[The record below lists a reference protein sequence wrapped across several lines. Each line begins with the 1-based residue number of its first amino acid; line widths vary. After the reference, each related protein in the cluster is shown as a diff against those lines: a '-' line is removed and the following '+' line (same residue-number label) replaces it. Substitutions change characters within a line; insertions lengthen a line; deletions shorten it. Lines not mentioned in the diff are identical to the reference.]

1 MSNTTLTADVIAK
14 EALAIL
20 DNELGWIGKIH
31 RAHESEFSETVNGYK
46 KGATISIRRPA
57 DFVIRTGAT
66 MNLQDVIEGKTTLTV
81 DQQVGVD
88 FSFTSTDLT
97 LSMND
102 LSERVIQPAIKTVVN
117 HVASDLLT
125 QFYLGTYNWAGTP
138 GQTIN
143 SFSDFSLGAKRL
155 DQMAVPQD
163 GRLAILGPD
172 DHWALI
178 GAATMLA
185 NVGGGVEAGAYRNG
199 SLGKLAGIDT
209 YMTQVIPTH
218 INGTADETTPLTDGT
233 GQDVS
238 YDDVK
243 NTWSQSLV
251 TDGWDSQAT
260 ITKGTVINIDGVY
273 MVNPRTK
280 KSTGVLQDFV
290 VLADVTANATTTNDT
305 TLTISP
311 PIITSGPHQTV
322 TYSGTT
328 DGKAITIQGDPS
340 GTAPNGY
347 AQNIVT
353 HKNAMS
359 LAVVPM
365 EMPQGAV
372 NGSRQSAKGLSI
384 RVIPVYDGVNDV
396 SKWRLDLLYGRKLID
411 PRLCTRLSGTSS

>member
-20 DNELGWIGKIH
+20 DNELGWISKLH
-31 RAHESEFSETVNGYK
+31 RAHESEYSETVNGYK

-88 FSFTSTDLT
+88 FNFTSTDLT
-97 LSMND
+97 LTMND
-102 LSERVIQPAIKTVVN
+102 LSDRVMKPAMKTIVN
-117 HVASDLLT
+117 YMAKDVLE
-125 QFYLGTYNWAGTP
+125 QMYLGVYNWAGTP

-143 SFSDFSLGAKRL
+143 SFTDFSLGPKRL
-155 DQMAVPQD
+155 DQMAVPTD
-163 GRLAILGPD
+163 GRLALLSPD

-178 GAATMLA
+178 GAATALA
-185 NVGGGVEAGAYRNG
+185 NVGGAERSAYRDGN
-199 SLGKLAGIDT
+199 LGMLAGVDT
-209 YMTQVIPTH
+209 YMTQVVPTH
-218 INGTADETTPLTDGT
+218 TNGTADNTTPIVKGST
-233 GQDVS
+233 QEVS
-238 YDDVK
+238 YDTAK
-243 NTWSQSLV
+243 NTWTQSLV
-251 TDGWDSQAT
+251 TEGWDSAAT
-260 ITKGTVINIDGVY
+260 ITAGTVFTIADVY

-280 KSTGVLQDFV
+280 ASTGVLQNFV
-290 VLADVTANATTTNDT
+290 VTTAVTANATTTNDT

-311 PIITSGPHQTV
+311 PIIISGPHQTV
-322 TYSGTT
+322 TYTGTLDDNT
-328 DGKAITIQGDPS
+328 ITVFGS
-340 GTAPNGY
+340 ASVGY
-347 AQNIVT
+347 AQNMVF

-365 EMPQGAV
+365 EMPQGSV
-372 NGSRQSAKGLSI
+372 NGSRQSANSLSV

-411 PRLCTRLSGTSS
+411 PRIATRLSGSA

>member
-14 EALAIL
+14 EALTIL

-57 DFVIRTGAT
+57 DFIVRTGAT

-102 LSERVIQPAIKTVVN
+102 LSERVIQPAVKTVVN

-125 QFYLGTYNWAGTP
+125 QFYRGTYNWAGTP
-138 GQTIN
+138 GQTID
-143 SFSDFSLGAKRL
+143 SFKDFSAGAKRL
-155 DQMAVPQD
+155 DQMAVPSD

-178 GAATMLA
+178 GAATALA

-209 YMTQVIPTH
+209 YMTQVVPTH
-218 INGTADETTPLTDGT
+218 INGTADETTPLTDGNS
-233 GQDVS
+233 QEVS
-238 YDDVK
+238 YDSVK

-260 ITKGTVINIDGVY
+260 ITAGTVINIANVF

-280 KSTGVLQDFV
+280 QSTGVLQDFV

-322 TYSGTT
+322 TYSGSF

-347 AQNIVT
+347 PQNIVT

-384 RVIPVYDGVNDV
+384 RIIPVYDGVNDV
-396 SKWRLDLLYGRKLID
+396 SKWRMDLLYGRKLID
-411 PRLCTRLSGTSS
+411 PRLCTRLSGTSG